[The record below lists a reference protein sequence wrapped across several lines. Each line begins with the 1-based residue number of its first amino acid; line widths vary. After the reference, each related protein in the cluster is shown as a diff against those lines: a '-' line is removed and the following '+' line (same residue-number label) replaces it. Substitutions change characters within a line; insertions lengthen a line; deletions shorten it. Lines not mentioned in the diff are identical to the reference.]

1 LSIHRKKCRSRVE
14 ATLRVLETSTGLPR
28 DELVS
33 RVAAIDKK
41 AVDQLVKQ
49 TSKDRAHTRLLKAEL
64 ENVANTSFS
73 PRLWAKEVSA

>member
-1 LSIHRKKCRSRVE
+1 MFNTTRLDYPFE
-14 ATLRVLETSTGLPR
+14 PTLRVLEDTTGLPR

-41 AVDQLVKQ
+41 AVAKLVKDAG
-49 TSKDRAHTRLLKAEL
+49 KDRARARLLKAAL
-64 ENVANTSFS
+64 ENVAAKSHS